1 MALTPPKY
9 VKTIRLGMA
18 IVLLLALM
26 TPVVGS
32 SPPSRGPESFEI
44 GLQSRQF
51 TPEPGISPEVR
62 VALEGRGGG
71 ALAQGA
77 AKIHTI
83 LQLDYIP
90 ALEQKEQLR
99 QQGIELLTYIPN
111 YAWLAAIPATNPAQ
125 VASVPGVRWVGNLT
139 VQDKLQPELQAQK
152 LGSWAYDPASNLIAL
167 LVQFHKDISL
177 EQGSAVVEAHGGE
190 VVDHVASIN
199 TVVVHL
205 HKDKMAA
212 LAAEDAVE
220 WMEQPLPLLE
230 PINDGNRARVGADTL
245 QTVPYN
251 LDGTNVDVLVY
262 DGGRVCSHSDLDR
275 KRTWGDSSS
284 QIDHATHVAC
294 TVLGDGSV
302 DSTYRGMAPNAEL
315 LSMGFEGD
323 PLAGVFLYTNPGD
336 IENDLDYAKN
346 TWSPS
351 ADLYNASIGSN
362 TALNGYPCSFEGNYG
377 ATAQLVDA
385 IVLGSLGE
393 PFIAAWANG
402 NERAYVTCGTS
413 YRTTAP
419 PICAKN
425 PIHSGAT
432 DSSDDFMSD
441 FSSWGPCDDGR
452 LKPTIS
458 APGVNVMSC
467 NCSNSYADMSGT
479 SMASPTT
486 AGIIALMLEQYRA
499 TYSTSG
505 EFLPSTAKALL
516 IHTAVD
522 LGHTGP
528 DYQFGYGR
536 IDGVAAVD
544 TIIARDLREETITAQ
559 GQIDEYTF
567 TLSGSPAQVK
577 ASLAW
582 DDPAGS
588 LAAVKKLVND
598 LDLELQA
605 PDGTIYYPQVLD
617 PSNPDNPATPGVD
630 DINNQEQVVVTS
642 PMNGTWTVRVKGNTV
657 PEAPQDY
664 SLVFPGAD
672 TALKNTTPGEPPS
685 PPPTSCS
692 EALTNGGFES
702 GTSPWVWSGDAEW
715 NSTYAHSG
723 TYSGRVGHGYFYQQI
738 TLPSNFHKGTLT
750 YWIRMDTLLGLG
762 FDWLEAEI
770 RDGDDNT
777 LTTLQALHDSDSYYQ
792 DVWRQETFIMGPEYA
807 GQTIRL
813 HFGATAWFPLFIFT
827 YWYID
832 QVGLDACLTSSAP
845 LVINSYLPII
855 LKNSP

>member
-1 MALTPPKY
+1 
-9 VKTIRLGMA
+9 
-18 IVLLLALM
+18 
-26 TPVVGS
+26 
-32 SPPSRGPESFEI
+32 
-44 GLQSRQF
+44 
-51 TPEPGISPEVR
+51 
-62 VALEGRGGG
+62 
-71 ALAQGA
+71 LAQGA
-77 AKIHTI
+77 AKIHTL

-90 ALEQKEQLR
+90 TPEQKEQLR

-111 YAWLAAIPATNPAQ
+111 YAWLAAVPAANPAQ
-125 VASVPGVRWVGNLT
+125 VVDVPGLRWVGSLT
-139 VQDKLQPELQAQK
+139 VQDKLQPELRAQE
-152 LGSWAYDPASNLIAL
+152 LGPWAYDPASNLIAL
-167 LVQFHKDISL
+167 LVQFHRDVGL

-190 VVDHVASIN
+190 VVDQVASIN
-199 TVVVHL
+199 SLIVHL
-205 HKDKMAA
+205 HKDEVAA

-220 WMEQPLPLLE
+220 WIEQPLPLLE
-230 PINDGNRARVGADTL
+230 PINDGNRNRVGADTL
-245 QTVPYN
+245 QTAPYN

-262 DGGRVCSHSDLDR
+262 DGGRVCSHSDLDS
-275 KRTWGDSSS
+275 KRTWGDGSS
-284 QIDHATHVAC
+284 QIEHATHVAC
-294 TVLGDGSV
+294 TVLGDGTM
-302 DSTYRGMAPNAEL
+302 DTTYRGMAPKAEL

-323 PLAGVFLYTNPGD
+323 PSAGVFLYTNPGD
-336 IENDLDYAKN
+336 IQNDLNYAKN
-346 TWSPS
+346 IWSPS

-385 IVLGSLGE
+385 IVRGSLGE

-402 NERAYVTCGTS
+402 NERAYGMCGMG

-419 PICAKN
+419 PGCAKN

-432 DSSDDFMSD
+432 DSSDDSMSD

-467 NCSNSYADMSGT
+467 NCSNSYVDMSGT

-486 AGIIALMLEQYRA
+486 AGIIALMVQQYRA

-522 LGHTGP
+522 LGHIGP

-544 TIIARDLREETITAQ
+544 TIIARDFREEAITVQ
-559 GQIDEYTF
+559 GQIDEYTI
-567 TLSGSPAQVK
+567 TVSGSPAQLK

-605 PDGTIYYPQVLD
+605 PDGTIYYPWVLD
-617 PSNPDNPATPGVD
+617 PSNPDNPAITGAD

-642 PMNGTWTVRVKGNTV
+642 PVNGTWTVRVKGSTM
-657 PEAPQDY
+657 PDAPQDY

-672 TALKNTTPGEPPS
+672 TALKNTTPGELPS

-702 GTSPWVWSGDAEW
+702 DTSPWVWSNYAER
-715 NSTYAHSG
+715 NSIYAHSG
-723 TYSGRVGHGYFYQQI
+723 TYSGRVGHGSFYQQI
-738 TLPSNFHKGTLT
+738 TLPSNFHTGTLT

-762 FDWLEAEI
+762 LDWLEAEI

-777 LTTLQALHDSDSYYQ
+777 LTTLQALHDSDSYYR
-792 DVWRQETFIMGPEYA
+792 DVWRQETFILGPEYA
-807 GQTIRL
+807 GRTIRL
-813 HFGATAWFPLFIFT
+813 RFGATALLPAFIFT

-832 QVGLDACLTSSAP
+832 DVGLDACLTPSAP
-845 LVINSYLPII
+845 LATIGYLPII
-855 LKNSP
+855 FKNYP